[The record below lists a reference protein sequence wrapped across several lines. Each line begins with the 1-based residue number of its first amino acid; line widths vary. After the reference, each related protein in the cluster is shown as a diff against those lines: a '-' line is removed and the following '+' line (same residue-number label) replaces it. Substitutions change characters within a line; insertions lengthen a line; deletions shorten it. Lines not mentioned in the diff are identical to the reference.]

1 MSAIDKSE
9 KNFVKSNEINQN
21 YRMFIGC
28 LSLEFENCEL
38 KEYMCH
44 KLREHNAHKF
54 ADVHMIIGLW
64 WKETLL
70 CKEVR
75 TSYKRFEN
83 NICWDEWIEFQIS
96 YKDIPLDSIITFDL
110 YNPCSVESSIGAD
123 NDHSKDC
130 CKHVAGCSVPL
141 WDKYS
146 CIRQGECCLKLWLD
160 KHSDTQLKSSSPGL
174 PFEYSSQSQPFAKT
188 DNVQENQHIRLI
200 TKHSS
205 IVNDHHKLAELELIQ
220 RNDISAV
227 HTSNTLKWLN
237 SLSLVKLSMKVTEQ
251 RKQMNSLFLNIKF
264 PNVRVINSDNDK
276 EVNSIQMHFFELGS
290 EAKPLNPPKEEFYPC
305 PDGELGKDNIFEQMH
320 LRLARSNRSGNKD
333 TRPNLS
339 DREKLFEIIK
349 YPPLS
354 SLHSDELDLVWNY
367 RYFISAY
374 PRALPKFLLSV
385 HWSNPEEVSQAT
397 ELLNAWTKIDIDEVI
412 LLLGSEYSHDS
423 VRSFAINCLRQS
435 NLDDICFFL
444 PQLIQV
450 LRYEN
455 KVKLKRETNDNRSL
469 SNTKSPAN
477 RKTSKKVVLSE
488 LAKFLIEKSCSD
500 LKIATG
506 FYWYC
511 KVEFEWMCRIDRNSP
526 FILSY
531 QCIFSEL
538 FSQLRNHSEKSR
550 KIYRQLSQQRKL
562 IEKLIE
568 LSLILKKHHG
578 SNANRQEKLFSILSQ
593 EENIL
598 NYNFVKFPEPF
609 PSLIDPNVIITGIYA
624 DKCKVYQSAQLPCK
638 IVFRSIFDDKRK
650 DFHTV
655 IFKNGDDLRQD
666 QLVMQLINL
675 MDKIMK
681 QDQLDL
687 QLTPY
692 EVLATGYNVGLV
704 EYVESMTL
712 RTIKQT
718 HQTIRNYFLSI
729 SSKHNVDKHLQIKI
743 DADLLDSYVRS
754 CAGYCVITYLLGVG
768 DRHLDNLM
776 LRPTGQIFH
785 IDFSFIFGRDPKPL
799 PPAVKVNK
807 DMIIAMEEKVTDFRK
822 HCFTAFLHLRRHAN
836 VIFDL
841 LSVMLDASIADISSE
856 PHRVVTKVYEKFH
869 FHLDDESAVS
879 YLQRTIDQSI
889 SALVPQLMDIL
900 HGFATS
906 VR

>member
-227 HTSNTLKWLN
+227 DTSNTLKWLN

-290 EAKPLNPPKEEFYPC
+290 GAKPLNPPKEEFYPC

-349 YPPLS
+349 YPQLS

-423 VRSFAINCLRQS
+423 VRSFAINC
-435 NLDDICFFL
+435 L

-624 DKCKVYQSAQLPCK
+624 DKCKVYQSPQLPCK
-638 IVFRSIFDDKRK
+638 IVFRKFFDDKRK

-666 QLVMQLINL
+666 QLVM
-675 MDKIMK
+675 
-681 QDQLDL
+681 
-687 QLTPY
+687 
-692 EVLATGYNVGLV
+692 
-704 EYVESMTL
+704 
-712 RTIKQT
+712 
-718 HQTIRNYFLSI
+718 H
-729 SSKHNVDKHLQIKI
+729 KHNVDKHLQIKI